1 MVSSFDN
8 KKKVMKTY
16 ANKGIGKYFPITMI
30 RNLVNMPDSYTYMC
44 MISALIVITQY
55 RSLSVCEYPWDM

>member
-1 MVSSFDN
+1 
-8 KKKVMKTY
+8 MKTY